1 MEYPKN
7 YEELSSDSFF
17 VSILANLQK
26 RIRERIDSLQ
36 TQQDE
41 STELVNVEENNKQ
54 LEESSPQ
61 LETNNQ
67 LIHLKHKIM
76 SNKVTKI
83 QAIQD
88 VHNTWESEK
97 KRDLVTL
104 GNSGKAY
111 PEILTY
117 LENEIA
123 NSQKMVSFRYKIQCF
138 RNDGVYQLHK
148 AIEENIGVA
157 TAVADQKPSGGG
169 DRPLDTID
177 VVLAD
182 GTRKKIPYGTIA
194 LPDMGE
200 DAAIEIYYSEREKYL
215 SVKGTCQ
222 FKFQSLVDAIID
234 RTNVLL
240 NTNSIYK
247 SQAIEINATVD
258 NGQPTIMNL
267 KSMSSEVMIL
277 SSETE
282 YALSPLTARIDFP
295 EKCKANN
302 IPMKFGCLL
311 EGGYGTG
318 KTLYAFK
325 LADRAIQNNWSFI
338 YLKSPELLAETLRM
352 AKTLDK
358 NGHGIIVFVEDIDQ
372 VARGDRDAAMQD
384 ILNTL
389 DGGDTKDMNVIS
401 LFTTNHLE
409 LIEPTFL
416 RGKRIGTI
424 VSMSQLTAE
433 TAKKYI
439 DIFCSDVKLTGDFK
453 PVYDLIG
460 NSSIAPAFM
469 AEIIENV
476 KSNMVI
482 RGDSTIEANHF
493 IVCINSYLR
502 QVALSKTK
510 DTTVTKEMRL
520 VSALKENLMDD
531 EYFEKIAVIS
541 NEAIDFLK

>member
-1 MEYPKN
+1 MSVTERP
-7 YEELSSDSFF
+7 
-17 VSILANLQK
+17 SIVEIMSLL
-26 RIRERIDSLQ
+26 RERIYAISKIKKESEEEEVEKKEIEINEEEEIEDDSYSE
-36 TQQDE
+36 TRR
-41 STELVNVEENNKQ
+41 NKNKQ
-54 LEESSPQ
+54 FTQ
-61 LETNNQ
+61 
-67 LIHLKHKIM
+67 IKIQTM
-76 SNKVTKI
+76 QTTKI

-97 KRDLVTL
+97 KRDLVSL
-104 GNSGKAY
+104 GQSQKGY
-111 PEILTY
+111 PEILAY

-123 NSQKMVSFRYKIQCF
+123 NSQKMVSFRYKIPCF

-148 AIEENIGVA
+148 SIEENIGVA
-157 TAVADQKPSGGG
+157 TSKADQKPSGGG
-169 DRPLDTID
+169 DQPLDTID
-177 VVLAD
+177 VTLAD

-200 DAAIEIYYSEREKYL
+200 GAQIEIYYSDNDKYL

-222 FKFQSLVDAIID
+222 FKFQSLVDSIID
-234 RTNVLL
+234 RTNILL
-240 NTNSIYK
+240 NTSSIYK
-247 SQAIEINATVD
+247 SQAIEINAGVD
-258 NGQPTIMNL
+258 QGQPTIMNL
-267 KSMSSEVMIL
+267 SNMSSEIMIL
-277 SSETE
+277 SDETE
-282 YALSPLTARIDFP
+282 YDLSPLTARIEFP
-295 EKCKANN
+295 AACKAKG

-325 LADRAIQNNWSFI
+325 LADKAIKNGWSFI
-338 YLKSPELLAETLRM
+338 YLKSPELLAATLRM

-372 VARGDRDAAMQD
+372 VARGDRNAAMQD

-424 VSMSQLTAE
+424 VSMSMLTKE

-439 DIFCSDVKLTGDFK
+439 DLFCADVKLTGDFV
-453 PVYDLIG
+453 PVHQLIED
-460 NSSIAPAFM
+460 SLIAPAFM

-482 RGDSTIEANHF
+482 RGDETIKAEHF
-493 IVCINSYLR
+493 TNCIKSYLR
-502 QVALSKTK
+502 QVQLSKTK
-510 DTTVTKEMRL
+510 DTSVTKEMNL
-520 VSALKENLMDD
+520 VHALKDNLMD
-531 EYFEKIAVIS
+531 ESYFDKIAAIS
-541 NEAIDFLK
+541 QEAVAELQR